1 MAKLTGVKTIDMVGG
16 EITKISYKGDVY
28 TKVDVDVPE
37 SGDIA
42 LNKKESPSYS
52 EGAFYELYEGL
63 SVFGSFRTKSDNDG
77 SAINGKSPNHFVV
90 FRNLD
95 AKPAPKSEALDAK
108 VDALDKRVTALE
120 KGDDKPVIGAT
131 VKVVK
136 SNYDRKFGDNDGA
149 GYGKGGQGLVKIG
162 ATGEIV
168 DVNSEG
174 ILAKFAEDDMI
185 SGKYYRDRFYLAN
198 GEYEVNAPKP
208 ETAPYKTVKRH
219 AKVGERILIT
229 DAAPVDGQSQKI
241 GDVLTVTKAGVI
253 NKGDVHVEGQPSFI
267 DYLEYEVIVEEAKA
281 PAETITHN
289 GDQYT
294 LVDRKAQAG
303 DVVVITANTN
313 HSRNKVGDIGKVVE
327 ASGNDSHSV
336 IVDVPG
342 RTGTSG
348 NYTRF
353 NEMRLAT
360 EAERAQYEKAIEDA
374 KKLELKVGDTV
385 EVIDG
390 SKSRYGDLKTGTIG
404 EVTDIYGLFTKE
416 LIEVT
421 TDYYFDRF
429 PPSALRKVDKPCV
442 FTKLGRK
449 LNEYKVGDIVE
460 VTKDNALGS
469 RNKAG
474 DIGIVV
480 SVIGSD
486 SFHVQVEARDISGAN
501 GNLHGH
507 KSLKLIAPIE
517 SRVDTE

>member
-1 MAKLTGVKTIDMVGG
+1 MAKMTIGLA
-16 EITKISYKGDVY
+16 T
-28 TKVDVDVPE
+28 
-37 SGDIA
+37 
-42 LNKKESPSYS
+42 
-52 EGAFYELYEGL
+52 YEGTPEEL
-63 SVFGSFRTKSDNDG
+63 QAIVMSFPKDDE
-77 SAINGKSPNHFVV
+77 PVE
-90 FRNLD
+90 
-95 AKPAPKSEALDAK
+95 AKPE
-108 VDALDKRVTALE
+108 
-120 KGDDKPVIGAT
+120 
-131 VKVVK
+131 
-136 SNYDRKFGDNDGA
+136 
-149 GYGKGGQGLVKIG
+149 
-162 ATGEIV
+162 
-168 DVNSEG
+168 
-174 ILAKFAEDDMI
+174 
-185 SGKYYRDRFYLAN
+185 
-198 GEYEVNAPKP
+198 
-208 ETAPYKTVKRH
+208 TVKRH
-219 AKVGERILIT
+219 AKVGDRILIT
-229 DAAPVDGQSQKI
+229 DATQTDGNYDN
-241 GDVLTVTKAGVI
+241 GDVLTVQETDVFGLDGSVRVI
-253 NKGDVHVEGQPSFI
+253 GFRRHIYGR
-267 DYLEYEVIVEEAKA
+267 EYEVIVEEAKA
-281 PAETITHN
+281 QAETITHN
-289 GDQYT
+289 GDEYT
-294 LVDRKAQAG
+294 LVNRKAQAG

-421 TDYYFDRF
+421 TDYDLDRF
-429 PPSALRKVDKPCV
+429 PPSALRKVDKPTPDTSSFDKFPKGAAVRLLSGGGKYPLCERV
-442 FTKLGRK
+442 NGGIYTVRSNDYTHDGTRKINIGGAYALPEQLELVTENEALFAKLGRK
-449 LNEYKVGDIVE
+449 PNEYKVGDIVE

-486 SFHVQVEARDISGAN
+486 SFHVKVEARDISGAN
-501 GNLHGH
+501 GNLRGH
-507 KSLKLIAPIE
+507 KSLKLIAPVE